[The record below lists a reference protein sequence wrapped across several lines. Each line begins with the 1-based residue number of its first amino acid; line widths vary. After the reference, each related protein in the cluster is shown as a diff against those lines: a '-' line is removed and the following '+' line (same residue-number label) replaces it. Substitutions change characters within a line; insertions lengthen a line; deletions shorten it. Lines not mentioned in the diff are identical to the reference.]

1 LFFNHRLARKP
12 LPESIDTPY
21 LILIHFNGGRP
32 DMSQS
37 QPSRLG
43 SLLLLLA
50 AVIGFAVAL
59 YAWLT
64 PLTGVTGTIGALSVA
79 IASAV
84 LALLTFILRGASRHG
99 ARISLIVIIFLM
111 LFAIGFAA
119 ALLHQYIITAAMV
132 VGLIGLITLSRNS
145 VRHNHRV
152 RA

>member
-1 LFFNHRLARKP
+1 ML
-12 LPESIDTPY
+12 
-21 LILIHFNGGRP
+21 
-32 DMSQS
+32 QS

-64 PLTGVTGTIGALSVA
+64 PLTGVTGTIGALGVA

-84 LALLTFILRGASRHG
+84 LALLTFILRSASRRG
-99 ARISLIVIIFLM
+99 ARIFLIIVTLLM
-111 LFAIGFAA
+111 LFGIGFAA

-132 VGLIGLITLSRNS
+132 VGLIGLIALSSNS
-145 VRHNHRV
+145 VRHDHRV
-152 RA
+152 KA